1 MVDSARPT
9 TRRRVSIESE
19 SELSPPGAELRP
31 PPPSTS
37 RTDVSMSCKEATTRK
52 ARQVSFDAI
61 APEEANTTEA
71 DTINLVPGPPS
82 QTNQK
87 IEDTKKLDF
96 T

>member
-1 MVDSARPT
+1 MFQLNRNQN
-9 TRRRVSIESE
+9 RRRQQIHD
-19 SELSPPGAELRP
+19 PPL
-31 PPPSTS
+31 T
-37 RTDVSMSCKEATTRK
+37 RTDISMSRQEATTRK